1 MAQKSS
7 WAFSAISFQLRSCV
21 SEAVSAERIRFYP
34 RSQKRDLGHPG
45 FTDNGVM
52 SSWKGRNHESDVIHC
67 NVGAA
72 AVPGC
77 VRAGPDSETRS
88 RETGCA
94 IMVGFGGPRRLWTKL
109 AGGSIFLP
117 VENIE
122 GRLGEGASASARAA
136 WSRRQS
142 NAVGVAVSNRSSR
155 CAEGRIRH
163 HPIQS

>member
-72 AVPGC
+72 DVLRFVC
-77 VRAGPDSETRS
+77 AGRGGKTRS
-88 RETGCA
+88 RAAECA
-94 IMVGFGGPRRLWTKL
+94 ILVGVSGPRRLWTKL
-109 AGGSIFLP
+109 AGDSIFLP

-122 GRLGEGASASARAA
+122 GRLGEGPSASARAA
-136 WSRRQS
+136 WSRQQPH
-142 NAVGVAVSNRSSR
+142 AVGVAVSNRSSR
-155 CAEGRIRH
+155 CA
-163 HPIQS
+163 